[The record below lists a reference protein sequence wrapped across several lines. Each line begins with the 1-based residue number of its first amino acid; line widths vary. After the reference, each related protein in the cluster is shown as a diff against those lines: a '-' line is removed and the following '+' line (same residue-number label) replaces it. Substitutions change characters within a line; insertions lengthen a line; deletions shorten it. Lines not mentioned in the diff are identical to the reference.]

1 MTAKLTQ
8 HWRLASLAAFLS
20 VGLLTFHYITGT
32 VQGASFHYNLSWYEA
47 FRNAFWQGDLYPR
60 FLPDLWHG
68 MGGAD
73 FYFYGPMPF
82 WFTATFGE
90 AVCPGCST
98 SQTFSV
104 SAAWMMILSGVTF
117 FIFARRF
124 FKPAWAGFGAILY
137 VFLPMHYLV
146 TWYVAQT
153 VGTVLA
159 LAILPL
165 LALSVTKLIEEN
177 KGGVLFSASFTALAL
192 THLPSTLLIGHLLV
206 VCILWAAFTRESDW
220 RGRFALV
227 MRFAPW
233 GLLSVALSAVY
244 WLPALALL
252 DTVSSEM
259 LYTSYY
265 DATKWLFFDGLPE
278 NDPYEANLYKWP
290 LFLAVFTAVA
300 AGSILYGKSE
310 RASLFMWVVV
320 PSLLVLFLMSILS
333 YPVWKFWIINK
344 VQFPYRSMVLADLSI
359 AVSAIVIVRNFV
371 RHWGDKTAMRSRLIA
386 AFGTFA
392 LFFAVLAPL
401 QKSSEVTAQ
410 GWGQTEEFLPV
421 APPEYIPPRFIEL
434 ALERFRAKVTDE
446 DNNAQRYLMFFEE
459 MRLGYQAALNAF
471 EADAPGSVLI
481 PHINERMTLI
491 VDLPDAQTVR
501 IPLSAWTFWRAELSD
516 GTPVELR
523 TNQDL
528 GVLEAT
534 LPAGSNTV
542 NLSLIE
548 TAPQRIG
555 SAITFFAILVSL
567 FWGGLVAYRRR
578 RGHKNAFATSIA

>member
-1 MTAKLTQ
+1 MIAQLTQ
-8 HWRLASLAAFLS
+8 HRRLAALASFLS
-20 VGLLTFHYITGT
+20 LSLLAFHYTTGT
-32 VQGASFHYNLSWYEA
+32 VQGASFHYNLSWYEG
-47 FRNAFWQGDLYPR
+47 FRNAFWQGELYPR
-60 FLPDLWHG
+60 FLPDLWYG

-73 FYFYGPMPF
+73 FYFYGPLPF
-82 WFTATFGE
+82 WLTATFGE

-153 VGTVLA
+153 VGTILA

-165 LALSVTKLIEEN
+165 LALAVTKLIEEK
-177 KGGVLFSASFTALAL
+177 KGGVLFTATFTAMAL
-192 THLPSTLLIGHLLV
+192 THLPTTLLVGHLLA
-206 VCILWAAFTRESDW
+206 VCILWAAFTRESAW
-220 RGRFALV
+220 RGRFAFI

-233 GLLSVALSAVY
+233 GLLGAALSAIY

-290 LFLAVFTAVA
+290 LFLAVFSAIA
-300 AGSILYGKSE
+300 AGSILYNKPE
-310 RASLFMWVVV
+310 RASLFLWAVV

-359 AVSAIVIVRNFV
+359 ALSAVVIVRNFA
-371 RHWGDKTAMRSRLIA
+371 RHWGDKAAMRSRLLA
-386 AFGTFA
+386 VFGAFA
-392 LFFAVLAPL
+392 LFFAFLGPL
-401 QKSSEVTAQ
+401 QKSAEVTAK
-410 GWGQTEEFLPV
+410 GWGETEAFLPV

-434 ALERFRAKVTDE
+434 ALERFRAKATDD
-446 DNNAQRYLMFFEE
+446 DNNAERYLMFFEE
-459 MRLGYQAALNAF
+459 MRLGYQAALEAF
-471 EADAPGSVLI
+471 EADAPGAVLI
-481 PHINERMTLI
+481 PQINERMTLI
-491 VDLPDAQTVR
+491 TDLPEATRVR
-501 IPLSAWTFWRAELSD
+501 LPLSAWTFWRAELSD
-516 GTPVELR
+516 GTPLDLSI
-523 TNQDL
+523 NQDL
-528 GVLEAT
+528 GVLEAA
-534 LPAGSNTV
+534 LPAGPTTV
-542 NLSLIE
+542 NLTLIE
-548 TAPQRIG
+548 TVPQRIG
-555 SAITFFAILVSL
+555 TGITFFALLVSL
-567 FWGGLVAYRRR
+567 FWGALVVYRRR
-578 RGHKNAFATSIA
+578 KGQKNSFATSIA